1 MNYIVLLW
9 LMTRK
14 PVPFLYFYDSGNG
27 TSGRAVLH
35 TIANNGGCSDKWG
48 KLLEISKSND
58 VIDKELKRALKYK
71 FQRDIP
77 DPLETTY
84 KYWQEGFW

>member
-1 MNYIVLLW
+1 
-9 LMTRK
+9 MTQK
-14 PVPFLYFYDSGNG
+14 PVPIPYFYDRGNG
-27 TSGRAVLH
+27 TCGRVVLH

-48 KLLEISKSND
+48 KLLEISQSND

-71 FQRDIP
+71 FQRGIP

-84 KYWQEGFW
+84 KYWKEGFW